1 MAMSQSNELDRSREH
16 HVDALPGWPALIGRT
31 VEDLSAIVH
40 AEVRLLELGV
50 KNTVQQEID
59 RAIMAALA
67 LATLLLGF
75 GCLTVAAIL
84 CLHEA
89 LRAPWWIAFG
99 LVAGVALVG
108 GVGIWLLNQRR
119 SPRTVNSTHARAA
132 RQLASAD
139 SNEQAEIRAQN
150 FARVS
155 R

>member
-1 MAMSQSNELDRSREH
+1 MDRSRER
-16 HVDALPGWPALIGRT
+16 VDGLPPWPTLIGRA
-31 VEDLSAIVH
+31 VEDLSSIVH

-75 GCLTVAAIL
+75 GCLTAAAIL

-89 LRAPWWIAFG
+89 LRAPWWIAFAIVG
-99 LVAGVALVG
+99 GVALVG
-108 GVGIWLLNQRR
+108 GVGIWIWSGAR
-119 SPRTVNSTHARAA
+119 SPRTAYSTYARAA
-132 RQLASAD
+132 REVASAGPTA
-139 SNEQAEIRAQN
+139 SNEQAEIREQN
-150 FARVS
+150 FARVE